1 MRRLLAW
8 IRSLFS
14 PAGAGRTTGR
24 PTSANGAS
32 SFHLQWDT
40 PQGSFH
46 AASVDLEIAALPE
59 VDELYFWALQ
69 ANFRDATSEFGGG
82 HLGLQW
88 DPRFPGNLAAN
99 WGGYADQRLGGQVLT
114 GTESALPSTPH
125 DRNTRDFPWAAG
137 TTYRLE
143 ISATPDRP
151 GWWRGTITNVATGVT
166 VIVRDLEGGGDRLD
180 GFVVWSEVFARC
192 DHPSVSA
199 RWSDLRVRRVDGAW
213 VEVGSVTV
221 NYQSHRD
228 GGCDNTNATIDGAGF
243 LQTTNTDRTTPQ
255 GTRLSPA

>member
-1 MRRLLAW
+1 MKWLLTW

-14 PAGAGRTTGR
+14 PSGDGRTTGR

-40 PQGSFH
+40 PQGRFD
-46 AASVDLEIAALPE
+46 AATVDLEIPTLPA

-69 ANFRDATSEFGGG
+69 ANFRDATSEFGGA

-88 DPRFPGNLAAN
+88 NPRFPQNLAVN
-99 WGGYADQRLGGQVLT
+99 WGGYADQSRGGQVLT

-125 DRNTRDFPWAAG
+125 DRNTRDFPWRAA

-143 ISATPDRP
+143 ISPTPDRP
-151 GWWRGTITNVATGVT
+151 GEWRGTVRDVATGGT
-166 VIVRDLEGGGDRLD
+166 VIVRDLEGGGDRLG

-192 DHPSVSA
+192 DHPPVSA
-199 RWSDLRVRRVDGAW
+199 RWSDLRLRSVDGTW
-213 VEVGSVTV
+213 VEVESVRV
-221 NYQSHRD
+221 NYQSRGA
-228 GGCDNTNATIDGAGF
+228 GGCDNTNAAVEGTSF
-243 LQTTNTDRTTPQ
+243 LQVTNADRTTMQ
-255 GTRLSPA
+255 GSRLALT